1 MAGSSQSQLQTRLAR
16 RLGIDTVSTNQGY
29 LLKESI
35 AAAYGRAVS
44 DGVPGLARRTYV
56 GTTLGDY
63 TASGWSGTA
72 GNAFLAISASSA
84 HLTVGI
90 YPGDIV
96 ELDGNKFLVDSIEA
110 NKINIGAP
118 LQASISSGTV
128 TVSRRSIALAS
139 AGQII
144 RVADA
149 DNTGSRGTVIGHD
162 PDAVMHQPFETGSIS
177 GRTVYSQVYDG
188 KNNEKSILQI
198 WPCPPAA
205 ERFIII
211 QSDAADILDA
221 AGDWE
226 TSPAAA
232 VYFPEPAIDAILER
246 ARLIYLTWTSE
257 QSQIV
262 AAMAQEAAKDVSDEL
277 QNTSNPVQIF
287 RRG

>member
-29 LLKESI
+29 LLNEAI

-44 DGVPGLARRTYV
+44 DGVPGLARRTYD
-56 GTTLGDY
+56 GTALGDY

-72 GNAFLAISASSA
+72 GNAFLAISSSSA

-90 YPGDIV
+90 YPGDIA

-149 DNTGSRGTVIGHD
+149 AHTGRRGTVIGHA
-162 PDAVMHQPFETGSIS
+162 PDAVMHRPVETGSIS

-188 KNNEKSILQI
+188 KNSEKSILQI

-211 QSDAADILDA
+211 QSDAANVLTA
-221 AGDWE
+221 AGVWDD
-226 TSPAAA
+226 SID
-232 VYFPEPAIDAILER
+232 FPEPAIDAILER

-262 AAMAQEAAKDVSDEL
+262 AAMAPEAAKDVSDEL
-277 QNTSNPVQIF
+277 QNTSNPVQICS
-287 RRG
+287 RG

>member
-29 LLKESI
+29 LLNEAI

-56 GTTLGDY
+56 GTALGDY

-72 GNAFLAISASSA
+72 GNAFLAISSSSA

-90 YPGDIV
+90 YPGDIA

-162 PDAVMHQPFETGSIS
+162 PDAVMHRPFETGSIS

-188 KNNEKSILQI
+188 KNSEKSILQI

-211 QSDAADILDA
+211 QSDAANVLTA
-221 AGDWE
+221 AGVWDD
-226 TSPAAA
+226 SI
-232 VYFPEPAIDAILER
+232 YFPEPAIDAILER

-257 QSQIV
+257 QSQVV
-262 AAMAQEAAKDVSDEL
+262 AALATEAAKDVSDEL

-287 RRG
+287 SRG